1 MDRIY
6 KEVLIYIVLLL
17 VVLSL
22 PTIFTITQ

>member
-1 MDRIY
+1 MNRIY

-22 PTIFTITQ
+22 PTIFTLTQ

>member
-1 MDRIY
+1 MNRIY

-22 PTIFTITQ
+22 PTIFTIIK